1 MLNYTGLSV
10 VLKTFSYPWVL
21 SSILENGSFI
31 SILETVFQS
40 DDIDNYIEI
49 DNELWQGTVCILA
62 IFVRSREMVYDVI

>member
-1 MLNYTGLSV
+1 M
-10 VLKTFSYPWVL
+10 KTISYPWVP
-21 SSILENGSFI
+21 SSILENGSPL

-49 DNELWQGTVCILA
+49 DNSCDRAPFAILA

>member
-40 DDIDNYIEI
+40 DDIDNYI
-49 DNELWQGTVCILA
+49 DFGCDRAPFAILA
-62 IFVRSREMVYDVI
+62 IFVRSREIVYDVK

>member
-49 DNELWQGTVCILA
+49 DNEL
-62 IFVRSREMVYDVI
+62 